1 VLFELAKPLIYTL
14 DPEHAHERMVGVMKR
29 VQRSPLMLGIVQR
42 HFNAPPIPTVVAG
55 LQCRNPVGL
64 AAGFDKN
71 CEMIP
76 ALAALGFG
84 FLEVGTVTR
93 HAQPG
98 NPRPRIFRYPDLKAL
113 VNRLGFNNVGVEA
126 AAKILEQTRR
136 PGIPIGVNVGK
147 SAVTALEDA
156 PAEYAESLKIVFPLG
171 DYFTLNISSPNTQD
185 LRKLHEPDRLKQL
198 FDTVGNAVAGFSTR
212 KPIFLKLSPDAE
224 LADLEVVARMAAQYG
239 HGLIATNTTVDRT
252 GLNGLEKGGLSG
264 APLKDRA
271 LNVLKHLR
279 GVTGPQVPI
288 LGVGGIFTSS
298 DAAERLAAGANA
310 VQVYTGIIYE
320 GPGIVQQIVQGLH
333 ARA

>member
-1 VLFELAKPLIYTL
+1 
-14 DPEHAHERMVGVMKR
+14 
-29 VQRSPLMLGIVQR
+29 
-42 HFNAPPIPTVVAG
+42 
-55 LQCRNPVGL
+55 
-64 AAGFDKN
+64 
-71 CEMIP
+71 
-76 ALAALGFG
+76 
-84 FLEVGTVTR
+84 
-93 HAQPG
+93 
-98 NPRPRIFRYPDLKAL
+98 
-113 VNRLGFNNVGVEA
+113 
-126 AAKILEQTRR
+126 
-136 PGIPIGVNVGK
+136 
-147 SAVTALEDA
+147 VTALEDA